1 MIIMDH
7 MEQMMLRMTELQ
19 PKIPSWAKAENME
32 ICTPQKDLWKYMK
45 AADVHVYRKLCLGI
59 LGRAVNLPGAGARNM
74 IVALYRVTQKFYGF
88 N

>member
-32 ICTPQKDLWKYMK
+32 ICTPQKDLWKYTDEPTSVITK
-45 AADVHVYRKLCLGI
+45 TRKRIQEGE
-59 LGRAVNLPGAGARNM
+59 VS
-74 IVALYRVTQKFYGF
+74 
-88 N
+88 